1 MNIKELV
8 RTGIFLVG
16 SFLGQN
22 RSSRVIYYHDIHGCV
37 SYTDMST
44 SLDLFKR
51 HVEVI
56 RKAGFEI
63 VRDIKRSKGEIQIAF
78 DDGFADC
85 WIVRIGWFPSVSI
98 PRSLFPL
105 P

>member
-78 DDGFADC
+78 DDGFRGLLDCAD
-85 WIVRIGWFPSVSI
+85 WLVS
-98 PRSLFPL
+98 
-105 P
+105 